1 VRDPN
6 QLSLEWSPP
15 PGEGTAPSSTPVPQ
29 EVGEADGREAIASP
43 LVTPTVA
50 ATLAPMRRKPGAATA
65 RPGGSKRIIARIPVP
80 RPLPAAVAA
89 GRFGQ
94 DEDGRPIRPA
104 SDEVRAITE
113 QHAEKLIDLL
123 VAATAVVESGS
134 PTEQARLRDAFGI
147 AVADFA
153 EDFGPRPAQQL
164 EAYVRRQA
172 ELDSDDTDGARRR

>member
-1 VRDPN
+1 
-6 QLSLEWSPP
+6 
-15 PGEGTAPSSTPVPQ
+15 
-29 EVGEADGREAIASP
+29 
-43 LVTPTVA
+43 
-50 ATLAPMRRKPGAATA
+50 MRRKPATA
-65 RPGGSKRIIARIPVP
+65 TSGTGVPKRITSRIPVP

-94 DEDGRPIRPA
+94 DEDGHPIRPA
-104 SDEVRAITE
+104 ADEVRAITE

-123 VAATAVVESGS
+123 VAATAAVQSGA

-153 EDFGPRPAQQL
+153 EDFGSRPAQQL

-172 ELDSDDTDGARRR
+172 ELNSDDFDGSRRR